1 MILTDTVYRAHH
13 PRWSFSPLSG
23 EGARLH
29 GGRFNPKGVDA
40 LYTSLRLEAAWLEAQ
55 QAFPFKAAQPML
67 IVAYETSISDIV
79 DLTEDAERRRFG
91 IALGD
96 LTCAWEDLASRGIDP
111 PSWAIARRLMAAG
124 VAGIIA
130 PSFAAGAGPLD
141 RNAIFWRWNDIA
153 TRTVKPIDD
162 HGRLPKDDSSWR

>member
-1 MILTDTVYRAHH
+1 MA
-13 PRWSFSPLSG
+13 
-23 EGARLH
+23 
-29 GGRFNPKGVDA
+29 GGSTPKVVDA
-40 LYTSLRLEAAWLEAQ
+40 LYHVSSIGDGMAGSQ

-79 DLTEDAERRRFG
+79 DLAEDAERRRFG
-91 IALGD
+91 ITLGD
-96 LTCAWEDLASRGIDP
+96 LACAWEDLASRGIDP
-111 PSWAIARRLMAAG
+111 PSWAIARRLLAAG

-141 RNAIFWRWNDIA
+141 RNAIFWRWNDTA
-153 TRTVKPIDD
+153 TRTIKPIDD